1 MLMVLQDLN
10 EKITF
15 FRIVNYDYTNC
26 FALLIKKHHFKK
38 FCSQIVIFDLLKNN
52 NHTSLSKS
60 EEYIFLF
67 KYYNIFL
74 FKYYKRSF
82 YTSTTTQYQIQQK
95 KNSRKYCPHFMIF
108 DPFKNDESANR
119 WIAIF

>member
-26 FALLIKKHHFKK
+26 VALLMKKHYFKK
-38 FCSQIVIFDLLKNN
+38 FCSQIVTFDLLKNN

-60 EEYIFLF
+60 EKYIFLF
-67 KYYNIFL
+67 KY
-74 FKYYKRSF
+74 
-82 YTSTTTQYQIQQK
+82 
-95 KNSRKYCPHFMIF
+95 
-108 DPFKNDESANR
+108 
-119 WIAIF
+119 